1 MFCIRCQIDTCQL
14 KEELISTK
22 ITILDMDTVSLVLEL
37 SGNSDVP
44 ASLRYVPSTN
54 LPLSYIEGTGQIES
68 IKQVFYLLKC
78 IILEKNILTC
88 MPISSL
94 PAIRG
99 SD

>member
-68 IKQVFYLLKC
+68 INRYFIYLNALY
-78 IILEKNILTC
+78 
-88 MPISSL
+88 
-94 PAIRG
+94 
-99 SD
+99 